1 MSRIRVPRLRVSAA
15 IRAPSPTTTRSGGR
29 LGDHEVVLD
38 ADDVGPL
45 AAQDAAAQDA
55 HRFDGG
61 RAVER
66 RRSGRSPVDDQRLV
80 VVVTDAEPADVADL
94 ALRVALDV
102 GLRRVVDVE
111 AAEDQ
116 PLVLALQGV
125 APARSV
131 EDQGVALEQPGQLLV
146 ASGTHPVRTP
156 AGEAVGLD
164 ETGAGP
170 RLDQLRVDEVHVG
183 LFDGDLVSDEG
194 RHRVRPAVR
203 TGHTLRL
210 ASLVVGG
217 PDPRRGVSLRSGRH
231 DGNV

>member
-1 MSRIRVPRLRVSAA
+1 
-15 IRAPSPTTTRSGGR
+15 
-29 LGDHEVVLD
+29 
-38 ADDVGPL
+38 
-45 AAQDAAAQDA
+45 AAAQDA

-66 RRSGRSPVDDQRLV
+66 RRSGRSPVDDQWLV
-80 VVVTDAEPADVADL
+80 VVVTDAKPADVADL

-125 APARSV
+125 ASARSV
-131 EDQGVALEQPGQLLV
+131 EDQGVALEPPGQLLV

-164 ETGAGP
+164 ETG
-170 RLDQLRVDEVHVG
+170 
-183 LFDGDLVSDEG
+183 
-194 RHRVRPAVR
+194 
-203 TGHTLRL
+203 
-210 ASLVVGG
+210 
-217 PDPRRGVSLRSGRH
+217 
-231 DGNV
+231 